1 MNPSPILAIAVA
13 CAAAVVTCLG
23 PRCHAADSFPVTVTV
38 DAANSTGPLRPIWRY
53 FGADE
58 PNYATMKDGQ
68 KLLGQLGELAPKQV
82 FFRAHNLLCTGDGT
96 PAFGAFDGARLVGS
110 VRSRVDGERMEVARL
125 AVAPDVQGGG
135 VGRRLLEAV
144 STRVPVDV
152 RVVWLFTGAESD
164 GNLSFY
170 ESAGFVRVGEHL
182 DAVGIRCV
190 TLEQKVI

>member
-1 MNPSPILAIAVA
+1 MNVHI
-13 CAAAVVTCLG
+13 
-23 PRCHAADSFPVTVTV
+23 
-38 DAANSTGPLRPIWRY
+38 GPLEPRHAGEVMTIQRAAYLHEARRY
-53 FGADE
+53 GAWDLPPLVETLDE
-58 PNYATMKDGQ
+58 I
-68 KLLGQLGELAPKQV
+68 
-82 FFRAHNLLCTGDGT
+82 RAHLGDGT

-144 STRVPVDV
+144 STRVPEEV

>member
-1 MNPSPILAIAVA
+1 MNVHI
-13 CAAAVVTCLG
+13 
-23 PRCHAADSFPVTVTV
+23 
-38 DAANSTGPLRPIWRY
+38 GPLAPRHAGEVLTIQRAAYLQEARRY
-53 FGADE
+53 GAWDLPPLVETLDE
-58 PNYATMKDGQ
+58 IRDHLNS
-68 KLLGQLGELAPKQV
+68 
-82 FFRAHNLLCTGDGT
+82 GT
-96 PAFGAFDGARLVGS
+96 PAFGAFDGTRLIGS

-135 VGRRLLEAV
+135 VGRRLLEAI
-144 STRVPVDV
+144 STQVPEEV